1 MSNQR
6 AELQESGWEL
16 PGDGLSFDDP
26 LLRCL
31 VLLTKLQHRPF
42 SPDALSAGLPLVNH
56 RLTPE
61 LFVRAAARAGLSAR
75 IIKRPLAKISILTL
89 PAVLLLNDQHACVVL
104 EINTGKGSA
113 RILQPEAGEAEQ
125 EVRLVDLGR
134 DYLGHVI
141 FVWPEHRFDERTPE
155 VLHQPTRHW
164 FWGTLSQSWRIYRD
178 VLVASL
184 LINIFA
190 LASPLFTMNV
200 YDRVVPNGAIETL
213 WVLALGVTIVFVFE
227 AIMRALRGYFID
239 LAGKKADV
247 LLSAMIFEKVLGFKM
262 EARPLS
268 VGAFASNLRE
278 FEGIRDFIT
287 SATITAIIDLPFLI
301 LFLLV
306 IALIGGPLAII
317 PVVGIALVA
326 IYGFFIIA
334 PLRKSIENTYRAS
347 AQKNATLIESL
358 TGMETI
364 KTLGAEGTVQRKWE
378 QAVGYIAHW
387 GVRSRLLSSS
397 AVNVSMF
404 VQQLAT
410 VAIVIFGVYLIVE
423 NGLTMGGLIA
433 CVLLSGRAMAPMGQ
447 VASLATRYHQTQAA
461 LEGLNSIMALPME
474 RDAEKSFV
482 HRPRLDG
489 RIEFHDISFAYPRQ
503 VTDVLSGVSFNIA
516 RGEHVAIIGRVGS
529 GKTTLEKLIMG
540 LYEPSKGAVRIDG
553 IDVRQIDPAD
563 LRRNIGY
570 VSQDIM
576 LFFGTV
582 RKNITLGAPHADDK
596 TLLHAAEIA
605 GVTEFVNRH
614 PLGFD
619 MPVGERGEGLSGGQ
633 RQAISIA
640 RSLILNPPILVMDE
654 PSNSMD
660 NTSEERLKTRM
671 AEIAQNKTLV
681 LVTHRA
687 SMLDLVTR
695 LIVIDNGKIVADGP
709 KERVLEVLKQ
719 GNLHATRR

>member
-1 MSNQR
+1 MPDQ
-6 AELQESGWEL
+6 AVAFKECAWEL
-16 PGDGLSFDDP
+16 PSEGLSFDDP

-42 SPDALSAGLPLVNH
+42 SADALSAGLPLVNN
-56 RLTPE
+56 RLTPA
-61 LFVRAAARAGLSAR
+61 LFLRAAERAGFSAR
-75 IIKRPLAKISILTL
+75 IVKRPLAKISTLVL
-89 PAVLLLNDQHACVVL
+89 PAVLLLDKEHACVLL
-104 EINTGKGSA
+104 EINAKHGTA
-113 RILQPEAGEAEQ
+113 RVLQPEAGEAEQ
-125 EVRLVDLGR
+125 ELRLDKLEQQ
-134 DYLGHVI
+134 YLGHAI
-141 FVWPEHRFDERTPE
+141 FVWPEHQFDERTPE

-164 FWGTLSQSWRIYRD
+164 FWGTLAQSWRIYRD
-178 VLVASL
+178 VLVASFL
-184 LINIFA
+184 VNIFA

-200 YDRVVPNGAIETL
+200 YDRVVPNGALETL
-213 WVLALGVTIVFVFE
+213 WVLALGVTIVFVFD
-227 AIMRALRGYFID
+227 AVMRALRGYFID
-239 LAGKKADV
+239 VAGKKADV

-262 EARPLS
+262 EVRPAS

-278 FEGIRDFIT
+278 FESIRDFIT
-287 SATITAIIDLPFLI
+287 SATVTTFVDLPFLI

-306 IALIGGPLAII
+306 IAFIGGPLAII
-317 PVVGIALVA
+317 PVVGIAIMA
-326 IYGFFIIA
+326 IFGYLIVS
-334 PLRKSIENTYRAS
+334 PLRKAIENTYRAS

-364 KTLGAEGTVQRKWE
+364 KTLGAEGPVQRKWE
-378 QAVGYIAHW
+378 EAVGYIAHW
-387 GVRSRLLSSS
+387 GVRSRLLSTS

-404 VQQLAT
+404 LQQLAS
-410 VAIVIFGVYLIVE
+410 VAVVIFGVYLIVDHQ
-423 NGLTMGGLIA
+423 LTMGGLIA
-433 CVLLSGRAMAPMGQ
+433 CVLLTGRAMAPMGQ

-461 LEGLNSIMALPME
+461 LEGLNSIMALPTE
-474 RDAEKSFV
+474 RGGDKSFV
-482 HRPRLDG
+482 HRPHLDG
-489 RIEFHDISFAYPRQ
+489 RIEFHD
-503 VTDVLSGVSFNIA
+503 VSFSYPQQSIEALTNVSFTIEQ
-516 RGEHVAIIGRVGS
+516 GERVAIIGRIGS

-553 IDVRQIDPAD
+553 VDVRQVDPAD

-582 RKNITLGAPHADDK
+582 RKNITLGAPHADDR
-596 TLLHAAEIA
+596 TLLEAAEIA

-640 RSLILNPPILVMDE
+640 RSLILKPPILIMDE

-660 NTSEERLKTRM
+660 NTSEERLKTRL
-671 AEIAQNKTLV
+671 ANLTQNKTLV

-687 SMLDLVTR
+687 SMLDLVNR

>member
-1 MSNQR
+1 MSNQT
-6 AELQESGWEL
+6 AELRQEDWEL
-16 PGDGLSFDDP
+16 PSEALSFDDP

-42 SPDALSAGLPLVNH
+42 SADALSAGLPLENH
-56 RLTPE
+56 RLTPD
-61 LFVRAAARAGLSAR
+61 LFIRAAQRAGLSAR
-75 IIKRPLAKISILTL
+75 VVKRPLAKISSLIL
-89 PAVLLLNDQHACVVL
+89 PAVLLLDKEQACVVL
-104 EINTGKGSA
+104 EINPVKGKA
-113 RILQPEAGEAEQ
+113 RILQPETGEGEQ
-125 EVRLVDLGR
+125 ELSLQELEQH
-134 DYLGHVI
+134 YLGHAI

-155 VLHQPTRHW
+155 TLHIPTRHW
-164 FWGTLSQSWRIYRD
+164 FWGTLSKSWRIYRD

-184 LINIFA
+184 LINLFA

-213 WVLALGVTIVFVFE
+213 WVLALGVSIVFVFE
-227 AIMRALRGYFID
+227 AVMRALRGYFID
-239 LAGKKADV
+239 VAGMKADV
-247 LLSAMIFEKVLGFKM
+247 LLSAMIFEKVLGVKM
-262 EARPLS
+262 EVRPAS

-278 FEGIRDFIT
+278 FESIRDFIT
-287 SATITAIIDLPFLI
+287 SATITTLIDLPFLF

-306 IALIGGPLAII
+306 IAFIGGPLVIVPA
-317 PVVGIALVA
+317 VGIVL
-326 IYGFFIIA
+326 IGLYGLIIMM
-334 PLRKSIENTYRAS
+334 PLRKAIENTYRAS

-364 KTLGAEGTVQRKWE
+364 RTLGAEGPVQRKWE
-378 QAVGYIAHW
+378 QAVGYIAQW
-387 GVRSRLLSSS
+387 GVRSRLLSTS
-397 AVNVSMF
+397 AVNVSTF
-404 VQQLAT
+404 LQQLAS
-410 VAIVIFGVYLIVE
+410 VAVVILGVYLIVE
-423 NGLTMGGLIA
+423 NELTMGALIA

-461 LEGLNSIMALPME
+461 LKGLNDIMALPTE
-474 RDAEKSFV
+474 RNAKNSFV
-482 HRPRLDG
+482 HRPRLEG
-489 RIEFHDISFAYPRQ
+489 RIEFHD
-503 VTDVLSGVSFNIA
+503 VSFSYPKQDIEALTNVSFTIEH
-516 RGEHVAIIGRVGS
+516 GERVAIIGRIGS

-540 LYEPSKGAVRIDG
+540 LYEPSKGAIRIDG
-553 IDVRQIDPAD
+553 IDVRQVDPAD

-582 RKNITLGAPHADDK
+582 RKNITLGAPHADDR
-596 TLLHAAEIA
+596 TLVNAAEIA

-660 NTSEERLKTRM
+660 NTSEERLKTRL
-671 AEIAQNKTLV
+671 AELTRNKTLI

-687 SMLDLVTR
+687 SMLDLVNR
-695 LIVIDNGKIVADGP
+695 LIVIDNGKVVADGP

>member
-1 MSNQR
+1 MLELK
-6 AELQESGWEL
+6 AELNETRWEL
-16 PGDGLSFDDP
+16 PNEALAFDDP

-42 SPDALSAGLPLVNH
+42 SADALSAGLPLVSD

-61 LFVRAAARAGLSAR
+61 LFIRAAARAGLSAR
-75 IIKRPLAKISILTL
+75 IVKRPLVKISALVL
-89 PAVLLLNDQHACVVL
+89 PAVLLLDKEHACVAL
-104 EINTGKGSA
+104 NIDAAKGTV
-113 RILQPEAGEAEQ
+113 RVLQPEAGEAEQ
-125 EVRLVDLGR
+125 ELKLEELERH
-134 DYLGHVI
+134 YLGHAI

-155 VLHQPTRHW
+155 VLHLPTRHW

-200 YDRVVPNGAIETL
+200 YDRVVPNGALETL
-213 WVLALGVTIVFVFE
+213 WVLALGVTIVFIFE

-239 LAGKKADV
+239 VAGKKADV

-262 EARPLS
+262 EVRPAS

-278 FEGIRDFIT
+278 FESIRDFIT
-287 SATITAIIDLPFLI
+287 SATVTTLIDLPFLF

-306 IALIGGPLAII
+306 IGFIGGPLAII
-317 PVVGIALVA
+317 PVAGIVLIA
-326 IYGFFIIA
+326 IYGFLIIA
-334 PLRKSIENTYRAS
+334 PLRKAIENTYRAS

-364 KTLGAEGTVQRKWE
+364 KTLGAEGSVQRKWE

-387 GVRSRLLSSS
+387 GVRSRLLSTS

-404 VQQLAT
+404 VQQLAS
-410 VAIVIFGVYLIVE
+410 VGVVILGVYLIAE
-423 NGLTMGGLIA
+423 NELTMGGLIA

-461 LEGLNSIMALPME
+461 LQGLNSIMALPVE
-474 RDAEKSFV
+474 RDTEKSFV

-489 RIEFHDISFAYPRQ
+489 RIEFHDVSFAYPRQ
-503 VTDVLSGVSFNIA
+503 STEVLSGVSFHIE
-516 RGEHVAIIGRVGS
+516 RGERVAIIGRIGS
-529 GKTTLEKLIMG
+529 GKTTIEKLIMG
-540 LYEPSKGAVRIDG
+540 LYEPTKGAVRIDG

-576 LFFGTV
+576 LFFGSV
-582 RKNITLGAPHADDK
+582 RKNITLGAPHTSDK

-605 GVTEFVNRH
+605 GVSEFVNRH

-619 MPVGERGEGLSGGQ
+619 LPVGERGEGLSGGQ

-660 NTSEERLKTRM
+660 NTSEERLKTHL
-671 AEIAQNKTLV
+671 AETTQNKTLV